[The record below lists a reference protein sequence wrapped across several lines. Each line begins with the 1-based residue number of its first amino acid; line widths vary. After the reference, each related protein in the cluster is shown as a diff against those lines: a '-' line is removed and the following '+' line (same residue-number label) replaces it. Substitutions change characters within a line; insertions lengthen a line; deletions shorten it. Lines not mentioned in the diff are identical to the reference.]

1 MGLISLP
8 VLNKI
13 SNSNYFNNLWDSST
27 LFKKYLYLTLF
38 LNKFFNVLF
47 TDYTLSI
54 ISKLL
59 KKNKVKKGY
68 LYSNYLKKKII
79 KNFFLGKVWIL
90 KYQKW
95 YLIVIKL
102 FSIKPTNL
110 NSLNF
115 KVKSKKLKS
124 YYRYINFNLNN
135 KNINFLNYKNKF

>member
-38 LNKFFNVLF
+38 LNKFFNILF

-59 KKNKVKKGY
+59 KKNKIKKGY
-68 LYSNYLKKKII
+68 FYSNHLKKKII

-95 YLIVIKL
+95 YLVIIKL
-102 FSIKPTNL
+102 FSVKLTNSKFPNL
-110 NSLNF
+110 
-115 KVKSKKLKS
+115 KGKTKKLKN
-124 YYRYINFNLNN
+124 YYKYINFNLNN
-135 KNINFLNYKNKF
+135 KNINFLNYKHKF

>member
-38 LNKFFNVLF
+38 LNKFFNILF
-47 TDYTLSI
+47 TDYTLSV

-59 KKNKVKKGY
+59 KQNKTKKGY
-68 LYSNYLKKKII
+68 FYNNRLKKKIV

-95 YLIVIKL
+95 YLIIIKL
-102 FSIKPTNL
+102 FSVKLINL
-110 NSLNF
+110 NASNL
-115 KVKSKKLKS
+115 KVKTKKLKS
-124 YYRYINFNLNN
+124 YYKYINFNLNN
-135 KNINFLNYKNKF
+135 KNINFLNYKHKF

>member
-38 LNKFFNVLF
+38 LNKFFNILF
-47 TDYTLSI
+47 TDYTLSV

-59 KKNKVKKGY
+59 KQNKTKKGY
-68 LYSNYLKKKII
+68 FYNNRLKKKIV

-90 KYQKW
+90 KYQK
-95 YLIVIKL
+95 
-102 FSIKPTNL
+102 
-110 NSLNF
+110 
-115 KVKSKKLKS
+115 
-124 YYRYINFNLNN
+124 
-135 KNINFLNYKNKF
+135 